1 MGLIKR
7 IRKLLPVTLAL
18 GMITMTMSGCA
29 YANNKSWNNMTPE
42 EQEEVRQ
49 AFDDVKN
56 DLEASFSDIPED
68 DFSRYILDK
77 VEYFI
82 YTPLCVP
89 N

>member
-7 IRKLLPVTLAL
+7 IKKLFPVTLTLSIIA
-18 GMITMTMSGCA
+18 ITMSGCV
-29 YANNKSWNNMTPE
+29 YANNKSWNDMTPE

-49 AFDDVKN
+49 AFDDVKD

-77 VEYFI
+77 VEQAI
-82 YTPLCVP
+82 ESED
-89 N
+89 

>member
-7 IRKLLPVTLAL
+7 IKKLFPVTLTLSIIA
-18 GMITMTMSGCA
+18 ITMSGCV
-29 YANNKSWNNMTPE
+29 YANNKSWNDMTHE

-49 AFDDVKN
+49 AFDDIKD

-77 VEYFI
+77 VEQAI
-82 YTPLCVP
+82 ESED
-89 N
+89 

>member
-7 IRKLLPVTLAL
+7 IKKLFPVTLTLSIIA
-18 GMITMTMSGCA
+18 ITMSGCV
-29 YANNKSWNNMTPE
+29 YANNKSWNDMTPE

-49 AFDDVKN
+49 AFDDIKD

-77 VEYFI
+77 VEQAI
-82 YTPLCVP
+82 ESED
-89 N
+89 